1 MFTPAVR
8 KALDI
13 FIEAGYQAYVVGGAV
28 RDYLL
33 GKEPREYDIATDA
46 CPETTLKLAAKH
58 GVKAF
63 RKGVAFGVTSWLV
76 DGQEIE
82 IATFRTEWYGNDA
95 HRPAKVDFVWHLED
109 DLARRDFTINAMAM
123 SRDGELIDPFG
134 GREDLERRLIR
145 AVGDP
150 EERLAEDAL
159 RAFRAARFVAEYGFD
174 VEPAT
179 RAAIPR
185 VLWRI
190 QGLSVERVRAEIERV
205 LVAPFAARGLRFM
218 EETGLLT
225 SLCHGRSDGHEEEVP
240 VLPELARLKGVC
252 QNPRY
257 HRYNV
262 WEHTLRV
269 VEGVPPEVVLRWAA
283 LLHDV
288 AKGLPGVRGTNREGE
303 PTDHGH
309 AQVGARMAR
318 EILLRLRVAPAL
330 AERVAWLVKNH
341 MDFPPPVEKRV
352 IRWLRRLAAS
362 FYNREQLH
370 EAVQQLLTLREA
382 DLLAGKVD
390 IEARLEQNRALREK
404 AAACLER
411 VPFFAADLRISGGE
425 VAAVTGR
432 GPQVKEMLDDLL
444 ARVQAGTLEN
454 TPAALQE
461 ALARKAARA
470 KPEGRQEHRLHNN

>member
-13 FIEAGYQAYVVGGAV
+13 LIDAGYQAYVVGGAV

-33 GKEPREYDIATDA
+33 GREPREYDIATDA
-46 CPETTLKLAAKH
+46 CPETTLRLAAKH
-58 GVKAF
+58 GIKAF

-82 IATFRTEWYGNDA
+82 IATFRTEWYGEGDA

-123 SRDGELIDPFG
+123 SRDGVLIDPFG
-134 GREDLERRLIR
+134 GREDLARRILR

-150 EERLAEDAL
+150 EERFAEDAL

-179 RAAIPR
+179 RNAIPR

-190 QGLSVERVRAEIERV
+190 KGLSVERVRAEMERI
-205 LVAPFAARGLRFM
+205 LVAPFAAQGLRFM
-218 EETGLLT
+218 EETGLMT
-225 SLCHGRSDGHEEEVP
+225 SVCHGRHNGYEEVVP
-240 VLPELARLKGVC
+240 VLPELARLKGVH

-257 HRYNV
+257 HRYTV

-269 VEGVPPEVVLRWAA
+269 VEGVPPEIVLRWAA

-288 AKGLPGVRGTNREGE
+288 AKGLPGVRGTNREGQ

-309 AQVGARMAR
+309 APVGSKIARA
-318 EILLRLRVAPAL
+318 ILLRLRVPPASV
-330 AERVAWLVKNH
+330 ERVAWLVKNH
-341 MDFPPPVEKRV
+341 MDFPPPVEQRV
-352 IRWLRRLAAS
+352 IRWLRRLADA
-362 FYNREQLH
+362 FHDREQLR
-370 EAVQQLLTLREA
+370 EAVRQLLTLREA
-382 DLLAGKVD
+382 DLLAGKVEID
-390 IEARLEQNRALREK
+390 AVLEQNRALRRMVET
-404 AAACLER
+404 CLAR
-411 VPFFAADLRISGGE
+411 VPFFPADLSISGGE
-425 VAAVTGR
+425 VAALMGP
-432 GPQVKEMLDDLL
+432 GPQVREVLEDLL
-444 ARVQAGTLEN
+444 SRVQAGKLEN
-454 TPAALQE
+454 TTAALRA
-461 ALARKAARA
+461 ALEKKRLR
-470 KPEGRQEHRLHNN
+470 GRNSAVEWRSQ